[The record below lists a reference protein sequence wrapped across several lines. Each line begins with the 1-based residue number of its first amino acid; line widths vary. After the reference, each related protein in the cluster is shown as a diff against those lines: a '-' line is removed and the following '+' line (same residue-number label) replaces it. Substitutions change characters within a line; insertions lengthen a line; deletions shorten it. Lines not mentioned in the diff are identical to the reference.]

1 MSLWTDEEEEILRKF
16 YPKVGS
22 ELTLGELS
30 EILGKTVPAI
40 QDKAKRSGIRIVY
53 QSNINYE
60 LLEQLEKRITL

>member
-1 MSLWTDEEEEILRKF
+1 MSLWTDEETEILRKF

-22 ELTLGELS
+22 ELTLQELS
-30 EILGKTVPAI
+30 EILGKTAPAI
-40 QDKAKRSGIRIVY
+40 QDKAKRSGIRIEY